1 MNFQDLTE
9 FMDLVKNPTKYDK
22 YLNEL
27 KDARDQ
33 LTAAAELVG
42 KASDIEKLQ
51 KKAVK
56 AVEVAEAKA
65 AEIEAAATR
74 DSQQRQAAY
83 DKMFEEHRKVVEL
96 FNADKQVVDNKQA
109 AVAELEKSLNER
121 ERALRKNLQAYELAA
136 ADLTAKTQEVEDKL
150 AKLRAAMV

>member
-33 LTAAAELVG
+33 LTTAAELVG

-65 AEIEAAATR
+65 AEIEATATR

-83 DKMFEEHRKVVEL
+83 DTLFEEHRKVVEL
-96 FNADKQVVDNKQA
+96 FNAEKQIAENKQA
-109 AVAELEKSLNER
+109 VVAELEKSLNER

>member
-74 DSQQRQAAY
+74 DSLQRQAAY
-83 DKMFEEHRKVVEL
+83 DNLFEEHRKVVEL
-96 FNADKQVVDNKQA
+96 FNTDKQVVDNKQA
-109 AVAELEKSLNER
+109 VVAELEKSLNER

>member
-22 YLNEL
+22 YLTEL
-27 KDARDQ
+27 TDARDQ

-74 DSQQRQAAY
+74 DSLQRQAAY
-83 DKMFEEHRKVVEL
+83 DNLFEEHRKVVEL
-96 FNADKQVVDNKQA
+96 FNTDKQVVDNKQA
-109 AVAELEKSLNER
+109 VVAELEKSLNER